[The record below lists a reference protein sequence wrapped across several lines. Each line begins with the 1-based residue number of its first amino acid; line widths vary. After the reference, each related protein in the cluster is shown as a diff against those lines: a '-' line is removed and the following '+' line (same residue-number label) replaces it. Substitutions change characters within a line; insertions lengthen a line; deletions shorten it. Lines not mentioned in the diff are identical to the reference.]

1 MRSTHTAQMESQT
14 RLDVIRKPA
23 ATSPGMSSS
32 TKKRVIVGA
41 SVIAG
46 AAMFA
51 YVRYRTQQAERDN
64 PPEGQFIEV
73 EGVRLHYVERGQG
86 QPLVLLHG
94 NGTMIQDFD
103 TSGLVDLAS
112 EHYRV
117 IVFDRPGYGY
127 SARPRG
133 GKTWNPKA
141 QANLLHQALQRLQVE
156 RPIVVGH
163 SWGTLVAVAMAMDY
177 PDYVQSLVL
186 LSGYYFPTVRF
197 DVPIMSA
204 PAIPVLGDIM
214 RHTISPLL
222 GRIMWPGLL
231 RIMFGPPAAPPRFD
245 QFPVWMAL
253 RPKQLRA
260 SAAESGL
267 MIPAVFALRR
277 RYGELTMPV
286 AIMAGANDRFVSASR
301 HSVSLHDELPHSDL
315 RLAEGAGHMV
325 HHVVPHEV
333 MAAIDSLAEADPG
346 SLNDAMQPAAKQ
358 RKANTPAAALQ
369 SGRAATDP
377 VI

>member
-1 MRSTHTAQMESQT
+1 M
-14 RLDVIRKPA
+14 
-23 ATSPGMSSS
+23 
-32 TKKRVIVGA
+32 GA

-51 YVRYRTQQAERDN
+51 YVLYRTRQAERDN
-64 PPEGQFIEV
+64 PPLGEFMEV
-73 EGVRLHYVERGQG
+73 DGVRLHYVERGQG

-112 EHYRV
+112 RRYRV
-117 IVFDRPGYGY
+117 FIFDRPGYGY
-127 SARPRG
+127 STRPRG
-133 GKTWNPKA
+133 GKSWNPKA
-141 QANLLHQALQRLQVE
+141 QADLLHNALQRLGVE

-163 SWGTLVAVAMAMDY
+163 SWGTLVALSLALSY
-177 PDYVQSLVL
+177 PAYVRSLVL
-186 LSGYYFPTVRF
+186 LSGYYFPTIRL
-197 DVPIMSA
+197 DVPLLSP

-214 RHTISPLL
+214 RYTISPLL

-253 RPKQLRA
+253 RPKQIRA

-267 MIPAVFALRR
+267 MIPSVFALRHH
-277 RYGELTMPV
+277 YSKLTMPV
-286 AIMAGANDRFVSASR
+286 TIMAGANDRFVSASR
-301 HSVSLHDELPHSDL
+301 HSVFLHDELPHSDL

-333 MAAIDSLAEADPG
+333 MAAIDSLAEADPD

-358 RKANTPAAALQ
+358 REANTPAAALQ

-377 VI
+377 VLSG

>member
-51 YVRYRTQQAERDN
+51 YVLYRTRQAERDN
-64 PPEGQFIEV
+64 PPLGKFIEV
-73 EGVRLHYVERGQG
+73 DGVRLHYLVRGQG

-141 QANLLHQALQRLQVE
+141 QANLLHQALQRLHVE

-197 DVPIMSA
+197 DVPIMS
-204 PAIPVLGDIM
+204 
-214 RHTISPLL
+214 
-222 GRIMWPGLL
+222 
-231 RIMFGPPAAPPRFD
+231 
-245 QFPVWMAL
+245 
-253 RPKQLRA
+253 
-260 SAAESGL
+260 
-267 MIPAVFALRR
+267 
-277 RYGELTMPV
+277 
-286 AIMAGANDRFVSASR
+286 
-301 HSVSLHDELPHSDL
+301 
-315 RLAEGAGHMV
+315 
-325 HHVVPHEV
+325 
-333 MAAIDSLAEADPG
+333 
-346 SLNDAMQPAAKQ
+346 
-358 RKANTPAAALQ
+358 
-369 SGRAATDP
+369 
-377 VI
+377 